1 MTPITVRTRGT
12 ADRSRKAT
20 RNPRLSYHRRRAIC
34 LSREAGARIAQPQ
47 LRPGDSETSTMSL
60 ITDWDSTSARSGH
73 VLSRLRFRMPRRPLR
88 GQVEAVEVHHLG
100 PRRHEVL
107 DELLLRVGGRV
118 DLGEG
123 AQLRMRAEDQ
133 VHASPGPL
141 DRV

>member
-118 DLGEG
+118 DL
-123 AQLRMRAEDQ
+123 AHRP
-133 VHASPGPL
+133 HPPL
-141 DRV
+141 PAHHHPPPDPRPLP